1 MTGREG
7 FGEHDLTMTSL
18 DRGRSRGA
26 RALTAFGRFVRQK
39 KVGALGLGM
48 AIIFLAVGVLGPY
61 VTPYGR
67 DQVFVEVNPNY
78 DRGSTDRDKI
88 NPTTLLRLSN
98 PAWEH
103 PLGTDDKGRDLL
115 TRLLVGARRALY
127 FGFAS
132 AALATVIGSVIGITS
147 GYFGGLV
154 DLVLQRLVDAMIAIP
169 GLIFLLLLIQIGE
182 VTLLRVILALSI
194 LGSFGAARV
203 VRSAALATR
212 NEVYVEAARAVGAS
226 HLRIGARH
234 ILPNIAAPIIVIFSI
249 SVGTAIL
256 AEAGL
261 SFLNLGAPGP
271 SWGKMVAQGRLTFDS
286 QPVMSIVG
294 GGAIT
299 FTVAAFNLL
308 GDAMRDVLDP
318 RQRGT

>member
-1 MTGREG
+1 MTTGVGLEQQELA
-7 FGEHDLTMTSL
+7 FAALADE
-18 DRGRSRGA
+18 RSRVA
-26 RALTAFGRFVRQK
+26 RATAAFGRFVRQK
-39 KVGALGLGM
+39 KVGALSLGM
-48 AIIFLAVGVLGPY
+48 ALIFLVLGAAGPY
-61 VTPYGR
+61 VTPY
-67 DQVFVEVNPNY
+67 DKDEAFSVVNQNY
-78 DRGSTDRDKI
+78 ERGSTDPEKI
-88 NPTTLLRLSN
+88 SPTTLLRLAAPS
-98 PAWEH
+98 WDH
-103 PLGTDDKGRDLL
+103 LLGTDDKGRDLL
-115 TRLLVGARRALY
+115 TRMLVGARRALY

-132 AALATVIGSVIGITS
+132 AALATIIGAIIGIAS
-147 GYFGGLV
+147 GYFGGV
-154 DLVLQRLVDAMIAIP
+154 IDLILQRLVDAMIAIP

-182 VTLLRVILALSI
+182 VTLFRVILALSI

-212 NEVYVEAARAVGAS
+212 NEVYVEAARVVGAS
-226 HLRIGARH
+226 HLRIGVRH
-234 ILPNIAAPIIVIFSI
+234 LLPNIAAPIIVIFSI
-249 SVGTAIL
+249 SIGTAIL

>member
-1 MTGREG
+1 
-7 FGEHDLTMTSL
+7 MTSSVGFEERDL
-18 DRGRSRGA
+18 AVAGPAQERSKAA
-26 RALTAFGRFVRQK
+26 RALAAFGRFVRQK

-48 AIIFLAVGVLGPY
+48 AVIFLALGVLGPY
-61 VTPYGR
+61 VTPY
-67 DQVFVEVNPNY
+67 DKDEAFSDVNPDY
-78 DRGSTDRDKI
+78 DRSSTDHRKI
-88 NPTTLLRLSN
+88 SPTTLLRLSN
-98 PAWEH
+98 PSWEH

-132 AALATVIGSVIGITS
+132 AALATVIGAVIGVAS
-147 GYFGGLV
+147 GYFGGLA
-154 DLVLQRLVDAMIAIP
+154 DLILQRLVDAMIAIP

-182 VTLLRVILALSI
+182 VTLFRVILALSI

-203 VRSAALATR
+203 VRSAALSTR
-212 NEVYVEAARAVGAS
+212 NEVYVEAARVVGAS
-226 HLRIGARH
+226 HLRIVARH
-234 ILPNIAAPIIVIFSI
+234 LLPNIAAPIIVIFSI

-299 FTVAAFNLL
+299 LTVAAFNLL
-308 GDAMRDVLDP
+308 GDALRDVLDP

>member
-1 MTGREG
+1 MTSSVGFEERDLGVAGRE
-7 FGEHDLTMTSL
+7 EE
-18 DRGRSRGA
+18 RSRAA
-26 RALTAFGRFVRQK
+26 RALTAFGRFVRRK
-39 KVGALGLGM
+39 KVGAIGLGM
-48 AIIFLAVGVLGPY
+48 AVIFLVLGVLGPY
-61 VTPYGR
+61 VTPYGK
-67 DQVFVEVNPNY
+67 DEAFSELNPNY
-78 DRGSTDRDKI
+78 DRSSTDPDKI
-88 NPTTLLRLSN
+88 SPTTLLRLSN
-98 PAWEH
+98 PSWEH

-127 FGFAS
+127 FGLAS
-132 AALATVIGSVIGITS
+132 AALATVIGAVIGVAS
-147 GYFGGLV
+147 GYFGGLL
-154 DLVLQRLVDAMIAIP
+154 DLILQRLVDAMIAIP

-182 VTLLRVILALSI
+182 VTLFRVILALSI

-203 VRSAALATR
+203 VRSAALSTR

-226 HLRIGARH
+226 HLRIVARH
-234 ILPNIAAPIIVIFSI
+234 LLPNVAAPIIVIFSI

>member
-1 MTGREG
+1 MTTGVGLEQQ
-7 FGEHDLTMTSL
+7 ELVVAALEDE
-18 DRGRSRGA
+18 RSRVA
-26 RALTAFGRFVRQK
+26 RALAGFGRFVRQK
-39 KVGALGLGM
+39 KVGALSLGM
-48 AIIFLAVGVLGPY
+48 ALIFLVLGVAGPY
-61 VTPYGR
+61 VTPY
-67 DQVFVEVNPNY
+67 DKDEAFSEANPNY
-78 DRGSTDRDKI
+78 ERGSTDPEKI
-88 NPTTLLRLSN
+88 SPTTLLRLAGAS
-98 PAWEH
+98 WEH

-115 TRLLVGARRALY
+115 TRMLVGARRALY

-132 AALATVIGSVIGITS
+132 AALATVIGAIIGITS
-147 GYFGGLV
+147 GYFGGV
-154 DLVLQRLVDAMIAIP
+154 IDLILQRLVDAMIAIP

-182 VTLLRVILALSI
+182 VTLFRVILALSI

-212 NEVYVEAARAVGAS
+212 NEVYVEAARVVGAN
-226 HLRIGARH
+226 HIRIGIRH

-249 SVGTAIL
+249 SIGTAIL

>member
-1 MTGREG
+1 MASS
-7 FGEHDLTMTSL
+7 TS
-18 DRGRSRGA
+18 
-26 RALTAFGRFVRQK
+26 
-39 KVGALGLGM
+39 
-48 AIIFLAVGVLGPY
+48 I
-61 VTPYGR
+61 
-67 DQVFVEVNPNY
+67 
-78 DRGSTDRDKI
+78 
-88 NPTTLLRLSN
+88 
-98 PAWEH
+98 
-103 PLGTDDKGRDLL
+103 
-115 TRLLVGARRALY
+115 
-127 FGFAS
+127 
-132 AALATVIGSVIGITS
+132 
-147 GYFGGLV
+147 
-154 DLVLQRLVDAMIAIP
+154 LQRLVDAMIAIP

>member
-1 MTGREG
+1 MTSSVGFEERNLEVAGRE
-7 FGEHDLTMTSL
+7 E
-18 DRGRSRGA
+18 GRSRV
-26 RALTAFGRFVRQK
+26 RAAVAGFGRFVRQK
-39 KVGALGLGM
+39 KVGAMGLGM
-48 AIIFLAVGVLGPY
+48 AIIFLVLGVLGPY
-61 VTPYGR
+61 MTPY
-67 DQVFVEVNPNY
+67 DKDEAFSEVNPNY
-78 DRGSTDRDKI
+78 DRSSTDPEKI
-88 NPTTLLRLSN
+88 SPTTLLRLSN
-98 PAWEH
+98 PTWAH

-132 AALATVIGSVIGITS
+132 AALATMIGAVIGIAS

-154 DLVLQRLVDAMIAIP
+154 DLILQRLVDAMIAIP

-182 VTLLRVILALSI
+182 VTLFRVILALSI

-212 NEVYVEAARAVGAS
+212 NEVYVEAARVVGAS
-226 HLRIGARH
+226 HLRIVARH
-234 ILPNIAAPIIVIFSI
+234 LLPNVAAPIIVIFSI

>member
-1 MTGREG
+1 MTGRVG
-7 FGEHDLTMTSL
+7 FGERDLTVTSL
-18 DRGRSRGA
+18 DEERSRRT
-26 RALTAFGRFVRQK
+26 RALRAFGRFVRQK
-39 KVGALGLGM
+39 KVGALGLAM
-48 AIIFLAVGVLGPY
+48 AIIFLTVGILGPY
-61 VTPYGR
+61 VTPYGK
-67 DQVFVEVNPNY
+67 DQVFVEVNANY
-78 DRGSTDRDKI
+78 DRSSTDPEKI
-88 NPTTLLRLSN
+88 SPTTLLRLSN
-98 PAWEH
+98 PTWEH

-154 DLVLQRLVDAMIAIP
+154 DLILQRLVDAMIAIP

-234 ILPNIAAPIIVIFSI
+234 MLPNIAAPIIVIFSI

>member
-1 MTGREG
+1 MTAGAG
-7 FGEHDLTMTSL
+7 FGDQELAVVAL
-18 DRGRSRGA
+18 EEERSVAA
-26 RALTAFGRFVRQK
+26 RAMRGLGRFIRQK

-48 AIIFLAVGVLGPY
+48 ALIFLVLGAAGPHI
-61 VTPYGR
+61 TPY
-67 DQVFVEVNPNY
+67 DKDETFSNANPNY
-78 DRGSTDRDKI
+78 ERGSTDPEKI
-88 NPTTLLRLSN
+88 SPTTLLRLAGPS
-98 PAWEH
+98 WEH

-115 TRLLVGARRALY
+115 TRVLVGARRALY

-132 AALATVIGSVIGITS
+132 AAMATVLGAIIGVAS

-182 VTLLRVILALSI
+182 VTLFRVILALSI

-203 VRSAALATR
+203 VRSAALSTR
-212 NEVYVEAARAVGAS
+212 NEVYVEAARVVGAS
-226 HLRIGARH
+226 HLRIVARH
-234 ILPNIAAPIIVIFSI
+234 LLPNIAAPIIVIFSI
-249 SVGTAIL
+249 SIGTAIL

>member
-1 MTGREG
+1 
-7 FGEHDLTMTSL
+7 MTSSVGFEEHNL
-18 DRGRSRGA
+18 DVAGHEEERSRVRGA
-26 RALTAFGRFVRQK
+26 VAGFGRFVRQK
-39 KVGALGLGM
+39 KVGAIGLGM
-48 AIIFLAVGVLGPY
+48 AIIFLVLGVLGPY
-61 VTPYGR
+61 MTPY
-67 DQVFVEVNPNY
+67 DKDEAFSVVNPNY
-78 DRGSTDRDKI
+78 DRSSTDPEKI
-88 NPTTLLRLSN
+88 SPTTLLRLSN
-98 PAWEH
+98 PSWEH

-132 AALATVIGSVIGITS
+132 AAMATVLGAIIGVAS

-182 VTLLRVILALSI
+182 VTLFRVILALSI

-203 VRSAALATR
+203 VRSAALSTR
-212 NEVYVEAARAVGAS
+212 NEVYVEAARVVGAS
-226 HLRIGARH
+226 HLRIVARH
-234 ILPNIAAPIIVIFSI
+234 LLPNIAAPIIVIFSI
-249 SVGTAIL
+249 SIGTAIL

>member
-67 DQVFVEVNPNY
+67 NQVFVEVNPNY

-154 DLVLQRLVDAMIAIP
+154 DLILQRLVDAMIAIP

>member
-1 MTGREG
+1 MTASAG
-7 FGEHDLTMTSL
+7 FGNQDLQMVEL
-18 DRGRSRGA
+18 QEERSVTA
-26 RALTAFGRFVRQK
+26 RALAALGRFIRQK
-39 KVGALGLGM
+39 KVGALGLAM
-48 AIIFLAVGVLGPY
+48 AFVFLVLGVIGPY
-61 VTPYGR
+61 VTPY
-67 DQVFVEVNPNY
+67 DQNEAFSVPNPQY
-78 DRGSTDRDKI
+78 DRNSTDPDEI
-88 NPTTLLRLSN
+88 SPTTLLRLAS
-98 PAWEH
+98 PSWDH

-115 TRLLVGARRALY
+115 TRMFVGARRALY
-127 FGFAS
+127 FGLAS
-132 AALATVIGSVIGITS
+132 AGLATIIGALVGILS
-147 GYFGGLV
+147 GYFGGVV

-203 VRSAALATR
+203 VRSAALTTR
-212 NEVYVEAARAVGAS
+212 NEVYVEAARVVGAN
-226 HLRIGARH
+226 HLRIGTRH

-249 SVGTAIL
+249 SIGTAIL

>member
-154 DLVLQRLVDAMIAIP
+154 DLILQRLVDAMIAIP

>member
-7 FGEHDLTMTSL
+7 FGEHDLTMISL
-18 DRGRSRGA
+18 DRGRSRSA

-88 NPTTLLRLSN
+88 SPTTLLRLSS
-98 PAWEH
+98 PSWKH
-103 PLGTDDKGRDLL
+103 LLGTDDKGRDLL

-132 AALATVIGSVIGITS
+132 AALATMIGSVIGITS

-226 HLRIGARH
+226 HLRIGTRH